1 MELFS
6 EYWILHLVRHVLF
19 SLLRGVCLHTQV
31 WAPWRQ
37 EKHDDSVTVKR
48 WVRLSLGFLR
58 AEWKVM
64 SGRSFF
70 FFFFPDETISSQTI
84 NCHQESVLYN
94 ILPAPRFFHT
104 QTHTDSA
111 GKWPSQ
117 LYFGNLYSSGSSD
130 CKHHV
135 EISVFAFLRRSCSYF
150 CRYSIFKYT
159 SIALVSVGIFICT
172 FMSAKQVVSISSP
185 IIYIHALPWG
195 PRYLLMMQ

>member
-6 EYWILHLVRHVLF
+6 EYWILHLVPHVLF

-37 EKHDDSVTVKR
+37 EKHDDSEALTQAFIGFFESRMEGHV
-48 WVRLSLGFLR
+48 WSL
-58 AEWKVM
+58 
-64 SGRSFF
+64 FF